1 MAEENPSGTPT
12 PGTVPKKETV
22 RITLPSKPG
31 DATGVKRE
39 TVRLSSIT
47 PPPPAPAAPVT
58 EPAYDNSLK
67 GQTIRIT
74 PMSATPKKET
84 TRVATAPIKP
94 APPAAPS
101 SVPPMPAP
109 PAFNA
114 PAPLGPPKPLPPS
127 GSLPAVKPVAPSGMP
142 PKPPGLAPKPSV
154 PAMPPAPVA
163 APLAPAVGAVPSA
176 AAVPTGLKAAP
187 KKETARIQVAPT
199 GGPTM
204 PKATVKMAQ
213 TQPMI
218 AAVPAMPKKSEALAV
233 AANDEPQGSD
243 VGLIILSLVAVL
255 SSGAAAAAC
264 YMAYSAL
271 NGL

>member
-12 PGTVPKKETV
+12 PGTTVPKKETV

-39 TVRLSSIT
+39 TVRLGSV
-47 PPPPAPAAPVT
+47 PPPPAAPAAPVT

-94 APPAAPS
+94 APPAAPAS

-127 GSLPAVKPVAPSGMP
+127 GALPAVKPVAPSGMP
-142 PKPPGLAPKPSV
+142 PKPPGLAPKPPV
-154 PAMPPAPVA
+154 PAMPPAPAA
-163 APLAPAVGAVPSA
+163 APAAAAAVPSA

-243 VGLIILSLVAVL
+243 VGLVILSILATIT
-255 SSGAAAAAC
+255 SGAAAVAC
-264 YMAYSAL
+264 YLAYTAL
-271 NGL
+271 NSL